1 MSLLVELKRRRVF
14 RAMVGYGIVA
24 FALLQV
30 AEPVIH
36 GVHLPEVTLS
46 FMVVALGLGFPVVV
60 VLAWA
65 FDVSTS
71 GIDWHPPVIPGEH
84 KLRGPLLALVLV
96 GIGFVAAAPG
106 LSWYFLRGNR
116 EPTSVA
122 QTGIVSA
129 GSGSAPMLPSV
140 AVLPFADLSP

>member
-30 AEPVIH
+30 AEPVMH
-36 GVHLPEVTLS
+36 GVHLPDATLS
-46 FMVVALGLGFPVVV
+46 YVVVALGLGFPVVV

-65 FDVSTS
+65 FDVSAS
-71 GIDWHPPVIPGEH
+71 GIDWHPPVVPGAY
-84 KLRGPLLALVLV
+84 KVRGALLALVLV
-96 GIGFVAAAPG
+96 GIGVVAAAPG
-106 LSWYFLRGNR
+106 LGWYFLRGKGLPAM
-116 EPTSVA
+116 EA

-129 GSGSAPMLPSV
+129 GSGSAPTLPSV
-140 AVLPFADLSP
+140 AVLPFADL